1 MMLPSSTKQ
10 EKEMPGKPRHQQ
22 NKRRKRQGNQKERRN
37 MKRRNIEKHT
47 KQEEERETTEGRT
60 LKAWSLEY
68 TVNFKKL
75 PTKSSQCEVQRTS
88 LGHVTQ
94 EPIKPAIDNSKF
106 GKIWDILESTWGTC
120 IMLTFAYCAWE
131 SCQKCQSSSH
141 VNLGSLLNQNNC
153 KGSH

>member
-1 MMLPSSTKQ
+1 MMLLSSTKQ
-10 EKEMPGKPRHQQ
+10 EKEIPGKPRHQQ
-22 NKRRKRQGNQKERRN
+22 NKRRKCQGNQKERRK
-37 MKRRNIEKHT
+37 MKRRNNQKHT
-47 KQEEERETTEGRT
+47 KQEERETTEGRT

-88 LGHVTQ
+88 LSHVTQ
-94 EPIKPAIDNSKF
+94 EPTKPAIDNSKF

-120 IMLTFAYCAWE
+120 IVLTFAYCAWE